1 MPPPLPSRKFPWLI
15 YLIVLAAIL
24 AVALA
29 PVGSVV
35 VAGLIAKS
43 HGCQLDEGGP
53 HPCVIGGIDY
63 GSILCTMG
71 VLGWLMLVTI
81 PIGAL
86 AMLAWVV
93 VLTIHRIRWRRHAQ
107 PTEARAL

>member
-43 HGCQLDEGGP
+43 HGCQLDEGGVY
-53 HPCVIGGIDY
+53 PCVIGGTDY
-63 GSILCTMG
+63 GTTLNTMFG
-71 VLGWLMLVTI
+71 LGWLMLLTLPV
-81 PIGAL
+81 GAL
-86 AMLAWVV
+86 AVLAWAV
-93 VLTIHRIRWRRHAQ
+93 VLVIHRIRWRRKLSM
-107 PTEARAL
+107 ER